1 MEDAKIVELYLNR
14 SETAIRETDS
24 KYHGFLYHLVFNI
37 LYDSCDTEEIVDDTY
52 MGAWNSIPPTIPENL
67 KYFLSRI
74 ARNLSLNRL
83 EYQKAGKRHA
93 QLVELDEC
101 IPDTRHSVER
111 IWEAKEIG
119 ELLNRFLGTLDR
131 KSCAVFMGRYYY
143 FYSLEELAE
152 QYALTKRQVKY
163 TLAKTRSRLRDYLEQ
178 EDVVI

>member
-1 MEDAKIVELYLNR
+1 MEDAKIVELFLNR
-14 SETAIRETDS
+14 SEMAIQETKS
-24 KYHGFLYHLVFNI
+24 KYHGYLHHLVYNI

-83 EYQKAGKRHA
+83 EYQRAGKRHA

-101 IPDTRHSVER
+101 IPDTRQSVER
-111 IWEAKEIG
+111 IWEAKELG

-131 KSCAVFMGRYYY
+131 KTCAVFLGRYYY
-143 FYSLEELAE
+143 FYSTEELAG
-152 QYALTKRQVKY
+152 QYGLTKRQVKY
-163 TLAKTRSRLRDYLEQ
+163 ILAKTRSRLSDHLRKEEVEL
-178 EDVVI
+178 